1 MTIGSVGIVERAWG
15 GALPGLIIAIFTMG
29 LTAPSPLPS
38 ALMPDFVLM
47 LVFIAAA
54 FRAAAFPVWLC
65 FLLGLL
71 ADLLGSTPP
80 GMQAVTFIAVHGFAS
95 SQRRHFGYVQFL
107 WGGFVLVAASTM
119 LFRWGLLSAYHTDWL
134 DPEPLFTNAVV
145 STVVFPIV
153 SYPLQ
158 WLIGGAR
165 HVKRRT

>member
-1 MTIGSVGIVERAWG
+1 MSIGTAGMVERAWS
-15 GALPGLIIAIFTMG
+15 GALPGLIIATFTMA

-47 LVFIAAA
+47 LVFVAAA
-54 FRAAAFPVWLC
+54 FKPQAFPVWLC

-80 GMQAVTFIAVHGFAS
+80 GMQAVTFIVVHGFAS
-95 SQRRHFGYVQFL
+95 SQRRHFGFVQFL
-107 WGGFVLVAASTM
+107 WGGFVLVAACTM
-119 LFRWGLLSAYHTDWL
+119 LFRWGLLSAYHAAWL
-134 DPEPLFTNAVV
+134 DPEPLLTNAVV

-153 SYPLQ
+153 CYPLQ

-165 HVKRRT
+165 HAKRRT